1 MTDAHSGFRIGVD
14 IGGTFTDVVMLDPR
28 SGRLANEKVL
38 TTPDDPAEGVMN
50 GVQRILASEGTA
62 PGDVQSII
70 HGTTLV
76 ANALI
81 ERKGVRTALVTTRGF
96 RDVLEI
102 GRELRYSI
110 YDLFIDMPEALV
122 PRVLRFEVDERMRND
137 GTVLQTPDPDAVRAL
152 AEDLRKSQVEAVAI
166 VFLHSFRNDVNERMV
181 KDILASELPGVTIC
195 TSFEVMP
202 QIGEYERTSTAVANA
217 FVQPI
222 FRSYVERLVQEM
234 GRLKLPQE
242 LFLMLSDGGTVR
254 HETAVQY
261 PIRLVQSGPAGGAQ
275 AASVYGRLAHEENLL
290 CFDMGGTTAKACLI
304 QGGEPLRTDSFE
316 VARVFRFAKGSGL
329 PLQVP
334 VIDMIEIG
342 AGGGSIAQV
351 DKLGLVQV
359 GPESASSKP
368 GPACYGLGGRQP
380 TVTDADLVLGYLD
393 AASFLGGDMV
403 LDKSAAEDAIR
414 QTLAEPLGLT
424 VVEAAWGIYE
434 TVNESMAQA
443 ATIHALESGRKVQNF
458 TVLAIGGAGPVHA
471 SNLARRMGV
480 KRVICPLGA
489 GVASAFGFLA
499 SPISFEFARAAIE
512 PLAGLDLSRIDTM
525 VTELEHEGMGLVT
538 SAGIAATEATT
549 SVGVLMRYSGQGY
562 QVEVPIPRAVISG
575 GDTDRIQSLFEGRY
589 LALFGRTERMAAEI
603 MSWRVVVAGPKPVLE
618 PQAALRPGNASVG
631 QRPVYF
637 GETGDFVD
645 TPVYNRYCLPPDQ
658 TIAGPAVFE
667 ERESTIVV
675 PPSAS
680 ARADRHGNL
689 IIELGSDVTAPATK

>member
-1 MTDAHSGFRIGVD
+1 MTHAKIGFRIGVD

-38 TTPDDPAEGVMN
+38 TTPHDPAEGVLN
-50 GVQRILASEGTA
+50 GVRRILNTEKIA

-110 YDLFIDMPEALV
+110 YDLFIDMPEPLV
-122 PRVLRFEVDERMRND
+122 PRVLRFEIDERMRND
-137 GTVLQTPDPDAVRAL
+137 GTVLQSPDPGAVRAL
-152 AEDLRKSQVEAVAI
+152 AAQLRAAQVEAIAV
-166 VFLHSFRNDVNERMV
+166 VFLHSFRNDANERLV
-181 KDILASELPGVTIC
+181 KEVLADELPGVTIC

-222 FRSYVERLVQEM
+222 FRNYVQRLVQEL
-234 GRLKLPQE
+234 GRMKLPQD
-242 LFLMLSDGGTVR
+242 LYLMLADGGTVR

-275 AASVYGRLAHEENLL
+275 AASVFGKLAREDNLL

-304 QGGEPLRTDSFE
+304 QDGEPLRTDSFE

-342 AGGGSIAQV
+342 AGGGSIARI

-359 GPESASSKP
+359 GPESAGSSP
-368 GPACYGLGGRQP
+368 GPACYGLGGRRA

-403 LDKSAAEDAIR
+403 LDKAAAEDAIR
-414 QTLAEPLGLT
+414 QTIAEPLGLS

-443 ATIHALESGRKVQNF
+443 ATIHALESGRKVQDF
-458 TVLAIGGAGPVHA
+458 AVLAIGGAGPVHA
-471 SNLARRMGV
+471 ANLARRMGV
-480 KRVICPLGA
+480 GRVICPLGA

-512 PLAGLDLSRIDTM
+512 PLAGLDLARVDAM
-525 VTELEHEGMGLVT
+525 VDELEDEGMSLVT
-538 SAGIAATEATT
+538 SAGIAAKDAKTAI
-549 SVGVLMRYSGQGY
+549 SVLMRYSGQGY
-562 QVEVPIPRAVISG
+562 QVDVKVPRAIISK
-575 GDTDRIQSLFEGRY
+575 GDIGAIQTLFEERY
-589 LALFGRTERMAAEI
+589 RGLFGRTEAMAAEI

-618 PQAALRPGNASVG
+618 PQAALRPGAARIG
-631 QRPVYF
+631 QRPVF
-637 GETGDFVD
+637 FSETGGFVE
-645 TPVYNRYCLPPDQ
+645 TPVYDRYCVAPNENIP
-658 TIAGPAVFE
+658 GPAVFE
-667 ERESTIVV
+667 ERESTIVM
-675 PPSAS
+675 PPSA
-680 ARADRHGNL
+680 RAHADLHGNL
-689 IIELGSDVTAPATK
+689 IIDLDP

>member
-1 MTDAHSGFRIGVD
+1 MSTDTASFRIGVD
-14 IGGTFTDVVMLDPR
+14 IGGTFTDVVMLDPGT
-28 SGRLANEKVL
+28 GRLANEKVL
-38 TTPDDPAEGVMN
+38 TTPDDPAEGVLN
-50 GVQRILASEGTA
+50 GVARILEAHSATPEA
-62 PGDVQSII
+62 VQTII

-81 ERKGVRTALVTTRGF
+81 ERKGVRTALVTTKGF

-110 YDLFIDMPEALV
+110 YDLFIDMPVPLV
-122 PRVLRFEVDERMRND
+122 PRDLRFEIDERMTA
-137 GTVLQTPDPDAVRAL
+137 GGQVLRAPEADSVRGL
-152 AEDLRKSQVEAVAI
+152 AADLRAAAVEAVAI
-166 VFLHSFRNDVNERMV
+166 VFLHSFRNDANERLV
-181 KDILASELPGVTIC
+181 KEILAEELPDMTIC

-222 FRSYVERLVQEM
+222 FRGYVQRLVQEL
-234 GRLKLPQE
+234 GRRGLPDD
-242 LFLMLSDGGTVR
+242 LYLMLADGGTVR

-275 AASVYGRLAHEENLL
+275 AASVFGRLAAEQNLL

-304 QGGEPLRTDSFE
+304 HDGEPLKTDSFE

-368 GPACYGLGGRQP
+368 GPACYGLGGGRP

-393 AASFLGGDMV
+393 AASFLGGDMA
-403 LDKSAAEDAIR
+403 LDKQAAEATIR
-414 QTLAEPLGLT
+414 RDLAEPLGLS
-424 VVEAAWGIYE
+424 VVDAAWGIYE

-443 ATIHALESGRKVQNF
+443 ATIHALESGRKVQDF
-458 TVLAIGGAGPVHA
+458 VLIAIGGAGPVHA
-471 SNLARRMGV
+471 TNLARRMGV
-480 KRVICPLGA
+480 RRVICPLGA

-499 SPISFEFARAAIE
+499 SPTSFEFVRAAIE
-512 PLAGLDLSRIDTM
+512 PLAELDPGRIETM
-525 VTELEHEGMGLVT
+525 VAELEREGLGLVK
-538 SAGIAATEATT
+538 SAGVSPETAVT
-549 SVGVLMRYSGQGY
+549 SVSVLMRYSGQGY
-562 QVEVPIPRAVISG
+562 QVEVAVPREVLTA
-575 GDTDRIQSLFEGRY
+575 GDKDEIGRLFDARY
-589 LALFGRTERMAAEI
+589 RALFGRTERMAAEI

-618 PQAALRPGNASVG
+618 PQAALREGTALTG
-631 QRPVYF
+631 ERPVFF
-637 GETGDFVD
+637 GETGGFVD
-645 TPVYNRYCLPPDQ
+645 TPVYDRYRVRPGER
-658 TIAGPAVFE
+658 IHGPAVFE
-667 ERESTIVV
+667 ERESTIIV
-675 PPSAS
+675 PPDA
-680 ARADRHGNL
+680 AAEADPHGNL
-689 IIELGSDVTAPATK
+689 IIDLET

>member
-1 MTDAHSGFRIGVD
+1 MTGQKTGLRIGVD

-28 SGRLANEKVL
+28 SGRLVNEKVL
-38 TTPDDPAEGVMN
+38 TTPDDPAEGVLN
-50 GVQRILASEGTA
+50 GVQRILSNEGTA

-81 ERKGVRTALVTTRGF
+81 ERKGARTALVTTKGF

-110 YDLFIDMPEALV
+110 YDLFIDMPEPLV
-122 PRVLRFEVDERMRND
+122 PRVLRFEVAERMLND
-137 GTVLQTPDPDAVRAL
+137 GTPLESPDPESVRAL
-152 AEDLRKSQVEAVAI
+152 AAGLRAAQVEAVAV
-166 VFLHSFRNDVNERMV
+166 VFLHSFRNDAHEGMV
-181 KDILASELPGVTIC
+181 KDILAAELPGVTIC

-202 QIGEYERTSTAVANA
+202 QIGEYERSSTAVANA

-222 FRSYVERLVQEM
+222 FRNYVQRLVQEL
-234 GRLKLPQE
+234 GRLKLPQD
-242 LFLMLSDGGTVR
+242 LYLMLADGGTVR
-254 HETAVQY
+254 HETAVDY

-275 AASVYGRLAHEENLL
+275 AASVFGRLTREDDLL

-304 QGGEPLRTDSFE
+304 QDGEPLRTDSFE
-316 VARVFRFAKGSGL
+316 VARIFRFAKGSGL

-351 DKLGLVQV
+351 DKLGLIRV

-393 AASFLGGDMV
+393 AESFLGGDMV
-403 LDKSAAEDAIR
+403 LDKAAAEQAIR
-414 QTLAEPLGLT
+414 ETLAEPLGLS

-443 ATIHALESGRKVQNF
+443 ATIHALESGRKVQDF

-471 SNLARRMGV
+471 ANLARRMGV
-480 KRVICPLGA
+480 SRVICPLGA

-512 PLAGLDLSRIDTM
+512 PLAGLDLGRIEAM
-525 VTELEHEGMGLVT
+525 VVELEAEGLSLVT
-538 SAGIAATEATT
+538 SAGIAAVDAAT
-549 SVGVLMRYSGQGY
+549 SVSVLMRYTGQGY
-562 QVEVPIPRAVISG
+562 QVDVQIPRDVIRE
-575 GDTDRIQSLFEGRY
+575 GDPSRVLALFETRY
-589 LALFGRTERMAAEI
+589 RELFGRTEAMAAEI

-618 PQAALRPGNASVG
+618 PTAALRPGTVRTG
-631 QRPVYF
+631 QRPVFF
-637 GETGDFVD
+637 GEAGEFVRS
-645 TPVYNRYCLPPDQ
+645 PVYDRYCLAPSEV
-658 TIAGPAVFE
+658 IEGPAVFE
-667 ERESTIVV
+667 ERESTIVM
-675 PPSAS
+675 PPSAR
-680 ARADRHGNL
+680 ARADAHGNL
-689 IIELGSDVTAPATK
+689 IIDLD

>member
-1 MTDAHSGFRIGVD
+1 MTDAKPGFRIGVD

-38 TTPDDPAEGVMN
+38 TTPDDPAQGVLN
-50 GVQRILASEGTA
+50 GVKRILDTEQTA

-110 YDLFIDMPEALV
+110 YDLFIDMPEPLV
-122 PRVLRFEVDERMRND
+122 PRVLRFEVDERLRSD
-137 GTVLQTPDPDAVRAL
+137 GTVLKSPDPAAVRAL
-152 AEDLRKSQVEAVAI
+152 AHDLRTAQVEAVAI

-181 KDILASELPGVTIC
+181 KDILSGELPDLTIC

-222 FRSYVERLVQEM
+222 FRNYVLRLVQEM
-234 GRLKLPQE
+234 GNLKLPQD
-242 LFLMLSDGGTVR
+242 LFLMLSDGGTVQ

-275 AASVYGRLAHEENLL
+275 AASVFGRLANEDNLL

-304 QGGEPLRTDSFE
+304 QDGEPLRTDAFE

-351 DKLGLVQV
+351 DKLGLMQV

-368 GPACYGLGGRQP
+368 GPACYGLGGTQP

-393 AASFLGGDMV
+393 ATSFLGGDMA

-414 QTLAEPLGLT
+414 RTLADPLGLS

-443 ATIHALESGRKVQNF
+443 ATIHALESGRKVQDF
-458 TVLAIGGAGPVHA
+458 TVLSIGGAGPVHA

-512 PLAGLDLSRIDTM
+512 PLSGLDLSRIDTM
-525 VTELEHEGMGLVT
+525 VAELETEGMDLVT
-538 SAGIAATEATT
+538 SAGIAAADATT

-562 QVEVPIPRAVISG
+562 QVEVAIRREVISG
-575 GDTDRIQSLFEGRY
+575 GDTAKIQKLFEARY
-589 LALFGRTERMAAEI
+589 LALFGRIERMAAEI
-603 MSWRVVVAGPKPVLE
+603 MSWRVVVAGPKPILE
-618 PQAALRPGNASVG
+618 PQAAVRPGTALIG

-637 GETGDFVD
+637 GEAGGFVD
-645 TPVYNRYCLPPDQ
+645 TPVYDRYCVPPDQ
-658 TIAGPAVFE
+658 NIPGPAVFE

-675 PPSAS
+675 PPHAT
-680 ARADRHGNL
+680 ARPDQHGNL
-689 IIELGSDVTAPATK
+689 IIQLDP

>member
-1 MTDAHSGFRIGVD
+1 MTDATPGFRIGVD

-38 TTPDDPAEGVMN
+38 TTPDDPAEGVLN
-50 GVQRILASEGTA
+50 GVQRILANEQAA

-81 ERKGVRTALVTTRGF
+81 ERKGVRTALVTTQGF

-110 YDLFIDMPEALV
+110 YDLFIDMPEPLV

-137 GTVLQTPDPDAVRAL
+137 GTVLQSPDPDAIRAL
-152 AEDLRKSQVEAVAI
+152 AAQLRDAKVEAVAI
-166 VFLHSFRNDVNERMV
+166 VFLHSFRNDENERVV
-181 KDILASELPGVTIC
+181 KEILAQELPGITIC

-222 FRSYVERLVQEM
+222 FRNYVQRLVQEL
-234 GRLKLPQE
+234 GRLKLPQD
-242 LFLMLSDGGTVR
+242 LYLMLADGGTVR
-254 HETAVQY
+254 HETAVQF

-275 AASVYGRLAHEENLL
+275 AAAVFGRLAQEDNLL

-304 QGGEPLRTDSFE
+304 QNGEPLRTDSFE

-351 DKLGLVQV
+351 DKLGLVRV

-393 AASFLGGDMV
+393 AASFLGGDMA
-403 LDKSAAEDAIR
+403 LDKAAAEDAIR
-414 QTLAEPLGLT
+414 QTLAEPLGLS

-443 ATIHALESGRKVQNF
+443 ATIHALESGRKVQDF

-471 SNLARRMGV
+471 ANLARRLGV
-480 KRVICPLGA
+480 RRVICPLGA

-512 PLAGLDLSRIDTM
+512 PLTGLDLARIDTM
-525 VTELEHEGMGLVT
+525 VAELEREGIDLVT
-538 SAGIAATEATT
+538 SAGIAATDAQTAV
-549 SVGVLMRYSGQGY
+549 SVLMRYSGQGY
-562 QVEVPIPRAVISG
+562 QVDVAIPRDVIIA
-575 GDTDRIQSLFEGRY
+575 GDTAAIQKLFEQRY
-589 LALFGRTERMAAEI
+589 LTLFGRTEAMAAEI

-618 PQAALRPGNASVG
+618 PQAALRPGTARIG

-637 GETGDFVD
+637 GEAGDFID
-645 TPVYNRYCLPPDQ
+645 TPVYDRYCLPPNQ
-658 TIAGPAVFE
+658 RIPGPAVFE
-667 ERESTIVV
+667 ERESTIVM
-675 PPSAS
+675 PPSAR
-680 ARADRHGNL
+680 ARADQHGNL
-689 IIELGSDVTAPATK
+689 IIDLDL

>member
-1 MTDAHSGFRIGVD
+1 MTNQTSGFRIGVD
-14 IGGTFTDVVMLDPR
+14 IGGTFTDVVMLDPHT
-28 SGRLANEKVL
+28 GRLANEKVL
-38 TTPDDPAEGVMN
+38 TRPDDPAEGVLN
-50 GVQRILASEGTA
+50 GVKRILATENTA

-81 ERKGVRTALVTTRGF
+81 ERKGVRTALVTTKGF

-110 YDLFIDMPEALV
+110 YDLFIDMPEPLV
-122 PRVLRFEVDERMRND
+122 PRVLRFEVDERTRSD
-137 GTVLQTPDPDAVRAL
+137 GSVLQSPDPEAVRAL
-152 AEDLRKSQVEAVAI
+152 AAQLRDAKVEAVAV
-166 VFLHSFRNDVNERMV
+166 VFLHSFRNDENERLV
-181 KDILASELPGVTIC
+181 KQILAEELPGITIC

-222 FRSYVERLVQEM
+222 FQKYVQRLVQEL
-234 GRLKLPQE
+234 GRLKLPQD

-275 AASVYGRLAHEENLL
+275 AAAVFGRLAQEDNLL

-304 QGGEPLRTDSFE
+304 QNGEPLRTDSFE

-351 DKLGLVQV
+351 DKLGLVRV

-393 AASFLGGDMV
+393 AASFLGGDMT
-403 LDKSAAEDAIR
+403 LDKAAAEEAIR
-414 QTLAEPLGLT
+414 LTLADPLGLS

-443 ATIHALESGRKVQNF
+443 ATIHALESGRKVQDF

-471 SNLARRMGV
+471 ANLARRMGV
-480 KRVICPLGA
+480 PRVICPLGA

-512 PLAGLDLSRIDTM
+512 PLAGLDLTRIDNM
-525 VTELEHEGMGLVT
+525 VAELEGEGLALVT
-538 SAGIAATEATT
+538 SAGIAAADAKTAI
-549 SVGVLMRYSGQGY
+549 SVLMRYNGQGY
-562 QVEVPIPRAVISG
+562 QVDVTIPRDVITA
-575 GDTDRIQSLFEGRY
+575 GDTTVIQTLFEQRY
-589 LALFGRTERMAAEI
+589 LTLFGRTEAMAPEI

-618 PQAALRPGNASVG
+618 PQAALREGTARTG

-637 GETGDFVD
+637 GELGDFAD
-645 TPVYNRYCLPPDQ
+645 TPVYDRYCLPPHEK
-658 TIAGPAVFE
+658 IPGPAVFE
-667 ERESTIVV
+667 ERESTIVMS
-675 PPSAS
+675 PRAS
-680 ARADRHGNL
+680 AHADLHGNL
-689 IIELGSDVTAPATK
+689 IIDLDP

>member
-1 MTDAHSGFRIGVD
+1 MSTGLRIGVD
-14 IGGTFTDVVMLDPR
+14 IGGTFTDVVMLDPAT
-28 SGRLANEKVL
+28 GRLANEKVL

-50 GVQRILASEGTA
+50 GVQRILATEQTA
-62 PGDVQSII
+62 PGDVQSVI

-81 ERKGVRTALVTTRGF
+81 ERKGVRTALVTTKGF

-110 YDLFIDMPEALV
+110 YDLFIDMPQPLV
-122 PRVLRFEVDERMRND
+122 PRFLRFEVDERTRND
-137 GTVLQTPDPDAVRAL
+137 GTVLQTPDEGQVRAL
-152 AEDLRKSQVEAVAI
+152 AQYLRAAEVEAVAI
-166 VFLHSFRNDVNERMV
+166 VFLHSFRNDANEKIV
-181 KDILASELPGVTIC
+181 KDILAQELPGVTIC

-222 FRSYVERLVQEM
+222 FRNYVERLVQEM
-234 GRLKLPQE
+234 GRLGLPQH
-242 LFLMLSDGGTVR
+242 LYLMLADGGTVR

-275 AASVYGRLAHEENLL
+275 AAAVFGRLAQEDNLL

-304 QGGEPLRTDSFE
+304 QDGEPLRTDSFE

-359 GPESASSKP
+359 GPESAGSKP
-368 GPACYGLGGRQP
+368 GPACYGLGGRKP

-393 AASFLGGDMV
+393 AASFLGGDMA
-403 LDKSAAEDAIR
+403 LDKAAAEDAIR
-414 QTLAEPLGLT
+414 QAVAKPLGLS
-424 VVEAAWGIYE
+424 VVDAAWGIYE

-443 ATIHALESGRKVQNF
+443 ATIHALESGRKVQDF

-471 SNLARRMGV
+471 ANLARRMGV
-480 KRVICPLGA
+480 RRLICPLGA

-499 SPISFEFARAAIE
+499 SPISFEFVRAAIE
-512 PLAGLDLSRIDTM
+512 PLAGLDLSRIETM
-525 VTELEHEGMGLVT
+525 VAELEAEGMDLVT
-538 SAGIAATEATT
+538 SAGVAKNSITT
-549 SVGVLMRYSGQGY
+549 QISVLMRYSGQGY
-562 QVEVPIPRAVISG
+562 EVEVTVPQETIAAW
-575 GDTDRIQSLFEGRY
+575 DTSRIAELFDARY
-589 LALFGRTERMAAEI
+589 MALFGRTENMAAEI
-603 MSWRVVVAGPKPVLE
+603 ISWRVVVAGPKPVLE
-618 PQAALRPGNASVG
+618 PQAALRDGNARTG
-631 QRPVYF
+631 RRPVYF
-637 GETGDFVD
+637 GEVGDFVD
-645 TPVYNRYCLPPDQ
+645 TPVYDRYRIRPDESIQ
-658 TIAGPAVFE
+658 GPAVFE
-667 ERESTIVV
+667 ERESTIVM
-675 PPSAS
+675 PPNAT
-680 ARADRHGNL
+680 AKADVHGNL
-689 IIELGSDVTAPATK
+689 IIDLDP

>member
-1 MTDAHSGFRIGVD
+1 MNADTGSFRIGVD
-14 IGGTFTDVVMLDPR
+14 IGGTFTDVVMLDPAT
-28 SGRLANEKVL
+28 GRLANEKVL
-38 TTPDDPAEGVMN
+38 TTPDDPAEGVLN
-50 GVQRILASEGTA
+50 GVARILEAHSAMPEA
-62 PGDVQSII
+62 VQTII

-81 ERKGVRTALVTTRGF
+81 ERKGVRTALVTTKGF

-110 YDLFIDMPEALV
+110 YDLFIDMPVPLV
-122 PRVLRFEVDERMRND
+122 PRELRFEIDERMTA
-137 GTVLQTPDPDAVRAL
+137 GGQVLRDPDPDSVRRLATAL
-152 AEDLRKSQVEAVAI
+152 RAAAVEAVAI
-166 VFLHSFRNDVNERMV
+166 VFLHSFRNDANERLV
-181 KDILASELPGVTIC
+181 KEILAEELPDVTIC

-222 FRSYVERLVQEM
+222 FRTYVQRLVQEL
-234 GRLKLPQE
+234 GRRDLPDD
-242 LFLMLSDGGTVR
+242 LYLMLADGGTVR

-275 AASVYGRLAHEENLL
+275 AASVFGRLAAENNLL

-304 QGGEPLRTDSFE
+304 HDGEPLKTDSFE

-342 AGGGSIAQV
+342 AGGGSIARV

-368 GPACYGLGGRQP
+368 GPACYGLGGALP

-393 AASFLGGDMV
+393 AASFLGGDMA
-403 LDKSAAEDAIR
+403 LDKGAAEEAIR
-414 QTLAEPLGLT
+414 RELAEPLNLSI
-424 VVEAAWGIYE
+424 VDAAWGIYE

-443 ATIHALESGRKVQNF
+443 ATIHALESGRKVQDF
-458 TVLAIGGAGPVHA
+458 VLIAIGGAGPVHA
-471 SNLARRMGV
+471 TNLARRMGV
-480 KRVICPLGA
+480 RRVICPLGA

-499 SPISFEFARAAIE
+499 SPTSFEFVRAAIE
-512 PLAGLDLSRIDTM
+512 PLAELNLGRIEKM
-525 VTELEHEGMGLVT
+525 VAELEREGLGLVE
-538 SAGIAATEATT
+538 SAGVRPETAVT
-549 SVGVLMRYSGQGY
+549 SVSVLMRYSGQGY
-562 QVEVPIPRAVISG
+562 QVEVAVPREVLTA
-575 GDTDRIQSLFEGRY
+575 GDKDEIARLFDARY

-618 PQAALRPGNASVG
+618 PQAALREGAPLIGE
-631 QRPVYF
+631 RPVFF
-637 GETGDFVD
+637 GETGGFVD
-645 TPVYNRYCLPPDQ
+645 TPVYDRYRVRPGER
-658 TIAGPAVFE
+658 IHGPAVLE
-667 ERESTIVV
+667 ERESTIIV
-675 PPSAS
+675 PPDAV
-680 ARADRHGNL
+680 AEADPHGNL
-689 IIELGSDVTAPATK
+689 IIDLET

>member
-1 MTDAHSGFRIGVD
+1 MSTDTASFRIGVD
-14 IGGTFTDVVMLDPR
+14 IGGTFTDVVMLDPAT
-28 SGRLANEKVL
+28 GRLANEKVL
-38 TTPDDPAEGVMN
+38 TTPDDPAEGVLN
-50 GVQRILASEGTA
+50 AVARILEAHSAMPEA
-62 PGDVQSII
+62 VQTII

-81 ERKGVRTALVTTRGF
+81 ERKGVRTALVTTKGF

-110 YDLFIDMPEALV
+110 YDLFIDMPVPLV
-122 PRVLRFEVDERMRND
+122 PRELRFEIDERMTA
-137 GTVLQTPDPDAVRAL
+137 GGQVLRDPDPDSIRRL
-152 AEDLRKSQVEAVAI
+152 AAELRGAAVEAVAI
-166 VFLHSFRNDVNERMV
+166 VFLHSFRNGANERLV
-181 KDILASELPGVTIC
+181 KEILAEELPDVTIC

-222 FRSYVERLVQEM
+222 FRSYVQRLVQEL
-234 GRLKLPQE
+234 GRRDLPDD
-242 LFLMLSDGGTVR
+242 LYLMLADGGTVR

-275 AASVYGRLAHEENLL
+275 AASVFGRLAAERNLL

-304 QGGEPLRTDSFE
+304 DDGEPLKTDSFE

-368 GPACYGLGGRQP
+368 GPACYGLGGARP

-393 AASFLGGDMV
+393 AASFLGGDMA
-403 LDKSAAEDAIR
+403 LDKRAAEEAIR
-414 QTLAEPLGLT
+414 RALAEPLGLS
-424 VVEAAWGIYE
+424 VVDAAWGVYE

-443 ATIHALESGRKVQNF
+443 ATIHALESGRKVQDF
-458 TVLAIGGAGPVHA
+458 VLIAIGGAGPVHA
-471 SNLARRMGV
+471 TNLARRMGV
-480 KRVICPLGA
+480 RRVICPLGA

-499 SPISFEFARAAIE
+499 SPTSFEFVRAAIE
-512 PLAGLDLSRIDTM
+512 PLAELDPGRIETM
-525 VTELEHEGMGLVT
+525 VAELEREGLGLVK
-538 SAGIAATEATT
+538 SAGVRPETAVT
-549 SVGVLMRYSGQGY
+549 SVSVLMRYSGQGY
-562 QVEVPIPRAVISG
+562 QVEVAVPREVLTAG
-575 GDTDRIQSLFEGRY
+575 GKDEIGRLFDERY

-618 PQAALRPGNASVG
+618 PQAALCEGTALIG
-631 QRPVYF
+631 ERPVFF
-637 GETGDFVD
+637 GETGGFLD
-645 TPVYNRYCLPPDQ
+645 TPVYDRYRVPPGER
-658 TIAGPAVFE
+658 IHGPAVFE
-667 ERESTIVV
+667 ERESTIIV
-675 PPSAS
+675 PPDA
-680 ARADRHGNL
+680 AAEADPHGNL
-689 IIELGSDVTAPATK
+689 IINLET

>member
-1 MTDAHSGFRIGVD
+1 MSTDTDSFRIGVD
-14 IGGTFTDVVMLDPR
+14 IGGTFTDVVMLDPAT
-28 SGRLANEKVL
+28 GRLANEKVL
-38 TTPDDPAEGVMN
+38 TTPDDPAEGVLN
-50 GVQRILASEGTA
+50 GVARILEAHSATPEA
-62 PGDVQSII
+62 VQTII

-81 ERKGVRTALVTTRGF
+81 ERKGVRTALVTTKGF

-110 YDLFIDMPEALV
+110 YDLFIDMPVPLV
-122 PRVLRFEVDERMRND
+122 PRDLRFEIDERMTA
-137 GTVLQTPDPDAVRAL
+137 GGQVLRAPEPDRVRRL
-152 AEDLRKSQVEAVAI
+152 AADLRAAAVEAVAI
-166 VFLHSFRNDVNERMV
+166 VFLHSFRNDANERLV
-181 KDILASELPGVTIC
+181 KEILAEELPDMTIC

-222 FRSYVERLVQEM
+222 FRGYVQRLVQEL
-234 GRLKLPQE
+234 GRRGLPDD
-242 LFLMLSDGGTVR
+242 LYLMLADGGTVR

-275 AASVYGRLAHEENLL
+275 AASVFGRLAAEQNLL

-304 QGGEPLRTDSFE
+304 HDGEPLKTDSFE

-368 GPACYGLGGRQP
+368 GPACYGLGGARP

-393 AASFLGGDMV
+393 AASFLGGDMA
-403 LDKSAAEDAIR
+403 LDKRAAEAAIR
-414 QTLAEPLGLT
+414 RDLAEPLGLS
-424 VVEAAWGIYE
+424 VVDAAWGIYE

-443 ATIHALESGRKVQNF
+443 ATIHALESGRKVQDF
-458 TVLAIGGAGPVHA
+458 VLIAIGGAGPVHA
-471 SNLARRMGV
+471 TNLARRMGV
-480 KRVICPLGA
+480 RRVICPLGA

-499 SPISFEFARAAIE
+499 SPTSFEFVRAAIE
-512 PLAGLDLSRIDTM
+512 PLAELDPGRIETM
-525 VTELEHEGMGLVT
+525 VAELEREGLGLVK
-538 SAGIAATEATT
+538 SAGVSPETAAT
-549 SVGVLMRYSGQGY
+549 SVSVLMRYSGQGY
-562 QVEVPIPRAVISG
+562 QVEVAVPREVLAA
-575 GDTDRIQSLFEGRY
+575 GDKDEIGRLFDARY
-589 LALFGRTERMAAEI
+589 RALFGRTERMAAEI

-618 PQAALRPGNASVG
+618 PQAALREGTALTG
-631 QRPVYF
+631 ERPVFF
-637 GETGDFVD
+637 GETGGFVD
-645 TPVYNRYCLPPDQ
+645 TPVYDRYRVRPDER
-658 TIAGPAVFE
+658 IHGPAVFE
-667 ERESTIVV
+667 ERESTIIV
-675 PPSAS
+675 PPDA
-680 ARADRHGNL
+680 AAEADPHGNL
-689 IIELGSDVTAPATK
+689 IIDLEA